1 MQAEYFCSTI
11 LESSFKER
19 LTNRFSATMAS
30 VKLTKR
36 LPKILQISLIF

>member
-19 LTNRFSATMAS
+19 LINRFSAMMAS
-30 VKLTKR
+30 VKLIKR
-36 LPKILQISLIF
+36 LPQLLQISLTF